1 MRPLSIRELNEG
13 NNSYSLEKEV
23 SLKNLIDAVILLIIK
38 V

>member
-1 MRPLSIRELNEG
+1 MRPFSVRVLNEG

>member
-1 MRPLSIRELNEG
+1 MRSFSTRELNEG

-23 SLKNLIDAVILLIIK
+23 LLKNLIDGVILLIIK